1 MLPLCP
7 VTAAGVRALRSVDAS
22 ALKSFTTDPLIAQ
35 AVPDCPLFS
44 DSAILSPYA
53 TWPDDIARG
62 FASTAELPDPL
73 WRAGVDPPLMPV
85 SADLATDALVG
96 VVTDDAVQQILMD
109 AEMPT
114 TFPADATGVEESVA
128 RFIDNL
134 SKQIFQAEDALT
146 EGYNKPGG
154 GVAVHPGD
162 GPPVGGV
169 LQRLPRLLRVG
180 VEEDA

>member
-1 MLPLCP
+1 MPALQSPRRPLVAQPCRP
-7 VTAAGVRALRSVDAS
+7 PDLLR
-22 ALKSFTTDPLIAQ
+22 LRHPL
-35 AVPDCPLFS
+35 
-44 DSAILSPYA
+44 PYA
-53 TWPDDIARG
+53 TGRTTSCGLCVRRAAR
-62 FASTAELPDPL
+62 P
-73 WRAGVDPPLMPV
+73 WRAGSTTCDARLRPTT
-85 SADLATDALVG
+85 ATASG
-96 VVTDDAVQQILMD
+96 VIDDAAQHALMD

-146 EGYNKPGG
+146 EGYDKPGS
-154 GVAVHPGD
+154 GVALHPGD

-180 VEEDA
+180 VEEDAEGVVDQ